1 MRVDLTDLALFLHV
15 VQAGSITHGAAR
27 ANLALAAA
35 SARIRN
41 LEASLGAPLLER
53 RRQGVIPTPA
63 GQKLAAHARVMLA
76 QADRL
81 RDDLAG
87 FSGEFGGS
95 VRMLSNTNALT
106 AFLPE
111 ALSGFLAAHPR
122 INVELQEMLSDEIV
136 ECIADGSAD
145 IGIVAGTVDTGA
157 LETYAY
163 RSDRFVLIV
172 PARHALASAD
182 EVAFRDVLDEDFI
195 GLDRSSALQRF
206 LARQALVAG
215 KPIKLRVQLRSFD
228 AMCRLVEAGVGVG
241 IVPETTAHSMRRLLK
256 VVPVALSDAWA
267 SRELLVCVQS
277 RQALNARAR
286 RLLDHLLADTG
297 AAPFMP
303 EPNTDPS

>member
-1 MRVDLTDLALFLHV
+1 MRFDLTDLALFLHV

-41 LEASLGAPLLER
+41 LEASLGTPLLER

-63 GQKLAAHARVMLA
+63 GLKLAAHARVMLA

-81 RDDLAG
+81 RDDLAD

-95 VRMLSNTNALT
+95 VHLLSNTNALT

-111 ALSGFLAAHPR
+111 ALGGFLAAHPR

-157 LETYAY
+157 LQTYPY
-163 RSDRFVLIV
+163 HCDRFVLIV
-172 PARHALASAD
+172 PAGHALAGAA
-182 EVAFRDVLDEDFI
+182 EIAFRDVLDEDFV

-215 KPIKLRVQLRSFD
+215 GPIKLRVQLRSFD

-241 IVPETTAHSMRRLLK
+241 IVPETTANSMCRLLD
-256 VVPVALSDAWA
+256 VVSVALTDAWA
-267 SRELLVCVQS
+267 SRELLLCVQARETLS
-277 RQALNARAR
+277 ARAR
-286 RLLDHLLADTG
+286 RLLDHLLAD
-297 AAPFMP
+297 AARITP
-303 EPNTDPS
+303 PNTDPS

>member
-1 MRVDLTDLALFLHV
+1 MRFDLTDLALFLHV

-63 GQKLAAHARVMLA
+63 GLKLAAHARIMLA

-81 RDDLAG
+81 RDDLAD

-95 VRMLSNTNALT
+95 VRLLSNTNALT

-111 ALSGFLAAHPR
+111 ALGGFLAAHPR

-157 LETYAY
+157 LKTYAY
-163 RSDRFVLIV
+163 RDVYKRQVI
-172 PARHALASAD
+172 AD
-182 EVAFRDVLDEDFI
+182 
-195 GLDRSSALQRF
+195 
-206 LARQALVAG
+206 ARQLG
-215 KPIKLRVQLRSFD
+215 RGLRVQAGLVVAHQPVTLPQAIDDLRH
-228 AMCRLVEAGVGVG
+228 AAAQGHHARRR
-241 IVPETTAHSMRRLLK
+241 RRL
-256 VVPVALSDAWA
+256 
-267 SRELLVCVQS
+267 
-277 RQALNARAR
+277 RAR
-286 RLLDHLLADTG
+286 HQHPSRRHRQ
-297 AAPFMP
+297 PFLHCFILTRP
-303 EPNTDPS
+303 TARGTDPTSIHANPAVPACPACARQRTAQSGHRWKNTAPATSPSHRWWAC

>member
-1 MRVDLTDLALFLHV
+1 MRFDLTDLALFLHV

-53 RRQGVIPTPA
+53 RRQGVTPTPA

-76 QADRL
+76 QAERL
-81 RDDLAG
+81 RDDLSG

-111 ALSGFLAAHPR
+111 ALSGFLAEHPR

-157 LETYAY
+157 LETFAY

-172 PARHALASAD
+172 PPGHALASRPS
-182 EVAFRDVLDEDFI
+182 VAFHDVLDEDFV

-228 AMCRLVEAGVGVG
+228 AMCRLVQAGVGVG
-241 IVPETTAHSMRRLLK
+241 IVPETTACSMRQL
-256 VVPVALSDAWA
+256 VDIVPVALSDAWA
-267 SRELLVCVQS
+267 LRELVVCVQS
-277 RQALNARAR
+277 RQALSARAR
-286 RLLDHLLADTG
+286 RLLDHLLAD
-297 AAPFMP
+297 AAPLTP
-303 EPNTDPS
+303 PNTGPS

>member
-1 MRVDLTDLALFLHV
+1 MRFDLTDLALFLHV

-63 GQKLAAHARVMLA
+63 GLKQTAHARIMLA

-81 RDDLAG
+81 RDDLAD

-95 VRMLSNTNALT
+95 VRLLSNNNALT

-111 ALSGFLAAHPR
+111 ALGGFLAAHPR

-157 LETYAY
+157 LQTYAY
-163 RSDRFVLIV
+163 RADRFVLIV
-172 PARHALASAD
+172 PAGHALADRA
-182 EVAFRDVLDEDFI
+182 EVAFRDVLDEDFV

-206 LARQALVAG
+206 LARQALVVG

-241 IVPETTAHSMRRLLK
+241 IVPETTADSMRQLLR
-256 VVPVALSDAWA
+256 VTPVALSDAWA
-267 SRELLVCVQS
+267 ARQLLLCVQS
-277 RQALNARAR
+277 RETLSARAR
-286 RLLDHLLADTG
+286 RLLDHLLAD
-297 AAPFMP
+297 AAAVTP
-303 EPNTDPS
+303 PNTDPS

>member
-1 MRVDLTDLALFLHV
+1 MRFDLTDLALFLHV

-63 GQKLAAHARVMLA
+63 GLKLAGHARVMLA

-81 RDDLAG
+81 RDDLAD

-95 VRMLSNTNALT
+95 VRLLSNTNALT

-157 LETYAY
+157 LQTHAY
-163 RSDRFVLIV
+163 RADRFVLIV
-172 PARHALASAD
+172 PAGHALADRA
-182 EVAFRDVLDEDFI
+182 EVAFRDVLDEDFV

-206 LARQALVAG
+206 LARQALVVG

-241 IVPETTAHSMRRLLK
+241 IVPETTANSMRQLLR
-256 VVPVALSDAWA
+256 VTPVALSDAWA
-267 SRELLVCVQS
+267 ARELLLCVPS
-277 RQALNARAR
+277 RDTLSARAR
-286 RLLDHLLADTG
+286 RLLDHLLAD
-297 AAPFMP
+297 AAAVTPP
-303 EPNTDPS
+303 RTDPS